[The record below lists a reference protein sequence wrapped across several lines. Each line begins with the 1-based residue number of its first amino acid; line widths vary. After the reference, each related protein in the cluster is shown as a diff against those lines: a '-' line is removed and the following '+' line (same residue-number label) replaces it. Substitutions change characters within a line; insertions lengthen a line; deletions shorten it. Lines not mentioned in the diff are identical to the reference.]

1 MALIF
6 YNNNESSGKLKCT
19 IQQTGRLGFTDATAK
34 QLRLHEVD
42 AVQFA
47 RDDQENDTL
56 YLVNDVS
63 KSGPNAFKVCK
74 AGMYYYV
81 NTKHLFEELGLDF
94 ESNTIIFDLKRE
106 PKYKEMEVYKMTKR
120 ELPRKKKIE

>member
-6 YNNNESSGKLKCT
+6 YNNNESNGKLKCT
-19 IQQTGRLGFTDATAK
+19 IQQTGRIGFTETTAR
-34 QLRLHEVD
+34 QLRLYMVD
-42 AVQFA
+42 AVKFA
-47 RDDQENDTL
+47 RDDREDDTL

-63 KSGPNAFKVCK
+63 ESEPNAFKVCK

-106 PKYKEMEVYKMTKR
+106 PKYKEMEVYKMIKR
-120 ELPRKKKIE
+120 VLPRKKK